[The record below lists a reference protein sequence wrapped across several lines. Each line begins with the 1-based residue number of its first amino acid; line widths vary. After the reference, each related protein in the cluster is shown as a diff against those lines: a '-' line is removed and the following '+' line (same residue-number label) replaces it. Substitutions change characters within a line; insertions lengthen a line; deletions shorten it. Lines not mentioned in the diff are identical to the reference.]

1 MSIESI
7 VAGIAERAAGVAP
20 LGKNL
25 KFDFGDEN
33 IVYID
38 GSGDANEVHQEDNE
52 ADCVVKISPENFNAL
67 VKGDLNPMMA
77 MMSGKIKIKGDM
89 GLAMKLQSLLG

>member
-1 MSIESI
+1 MSMESI
-7 VAGIAERAAGVAP
+7 VAGIAERAAGAAP
-20 LGKNL
+20 LGKTL

-33 IVYID
+33 IVYVD
-38 GSGDANEVHQEDNE
+38 GSGEANEVSQEDKE
-52 ADCVVKISPENFNAL
+52 ADCVVKMTPENFNAL

-89 GLAMKLQSLLG
+89 GVAMKLQSFLG